1 MTVMSRQF
9 AARSSAVISA
19 IITTG
24 VDILHQRA
32 NWRGGGVD
40 DTANLRGRETR
51 TERRRIDAVGLAL
64 WLLV

>member
-1 MTVMSRQF
+1 MTVIVAQF

-24 VDILHQRA
+24 AGFLHQRA

-40 DTANLRGRETR
+40 DTANPAGRETR

-64 WLLV
+64 LVLV